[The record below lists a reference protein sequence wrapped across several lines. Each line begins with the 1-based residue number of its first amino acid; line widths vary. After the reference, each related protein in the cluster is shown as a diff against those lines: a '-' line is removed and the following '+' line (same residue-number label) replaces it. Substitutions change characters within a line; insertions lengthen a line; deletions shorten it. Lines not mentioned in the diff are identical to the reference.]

1 MINRNDLKQK
11 YASEF
16 DRQKNY
22 DKILDKCTKRHAP
35 YRLAATFATLILVA
49 FFVPKQISK
58 SADNVIFDEYASE
71 IGPEIVLN
79 INQAT
84 YDMKNYDVSPSLR
97 ADMEMKYQVLGE
109 LEFFIEDICPEG
121 FTASAP
127 VQFAITSKESNSE
140 TSSYICIDFTKENK
154 NIQLAYSKYNDPFRD
169 YFLSQ
174 EEDVSILDGVEIKIT
189 QQLENHLY
197 LCLFELNGYYFDIET
212 SQITEAE
219 LIDFLL
225 NLISKVKNQ
234 FN

>member
-1 MINRNDLKQK
+1 MINRNKLKEK
-11 YASEF
+11 YTSEF
-16 DRQKNY
+16 NRQKNY
-22 DKILDKCTKRHAP
+22 DKILDKCTKRHTP

-49 FFVPKQISK
+49 LFVPKQFSK

-79 INQAT
+79 IKQAT
-84 YDMKNYDVSPSLR
+84 DDMKNYDISPSLR

-127 VQFAITSKESNSE
+127 VRFAITSKESNSE
-140 TSSYICIDFTKENK
+140 MSSYICIDFTKENK
-154 NIQLAYSKYNDPFRD
+154 NIQLAYSKYNYPFRD
-169 YFLSQ
+169 YFLSP

-189 QQLENHLY
+189 QQPENHLY